1 MCQHLI
7 FIVYFECLVEVHDE
21 IKKCADEHY

>member
-7 FIVYFECLVEVHDE
+7 FIVFFECLVEVHDE
-21 IKKCADEHY
+21 MKNVMSSID